1 MPAAAPEIT
10 LRTIAPSAYGP
21 AVLYGIGSGASTPVI
36 ALAAIRLGA
45 TVPTAAFVVAL
56 VGIGQLVGDL
66 PAGALAT
73 KLGDR
78 WAMVV
83 SSFAICG
90 GMAICV
96 LARHVG
102 MLGVGVAIAGFAGA
116 VFGLARQSYLTE
128 VVPLRLRAR
137 ALSTLGGSQRIGGFV
152 GPFLGAW
159 VTRLGGVDAGFAV
172 YAVCALAAG
181 VLVLVVRDLR
191 LPEGATGSKGL
202 PQQVER
208 PSLLAMASGN
218 RRVLA
223 TLGSCAMLLMVLRQ
237 ARQSVLPLWC
247 DHIGV
252 GVSTTSIVVGISGAV
267 DMLMFYPSGFAMDRF
282 GRAFVGVP
290 SMLVLALGHALIV
303 FASGLGTVILV
314 AIVMG
319 IGNGMGAGLV
329 MTLGADTSP
338 ATGRQTYLS
347 LWRLIT
353 DLGAAGGPAAIG
365 VVTAVAGLGPA
376 SVAIAGVGVV
386 AAVMLKRWAPRHLR
400 PT

>member
-1 MPAAAPEIT
+1 MPAAAPDIT
-10 LRTIAPSAYGP
+10 LRMIAPSAYGP

-45 TVPTAAFVVAL
+45 SVPTAAFVVAL

-128 VVPLRLRAR
+128 VVPLRLQAR

-191 LPEGATGSKGL
+191 LPEDGTGPKGL
-202 PQQVER
+202 QPEK
-208 PSLLAMASGN
+208 PSLLAMAAGH
-218 RRVLA
+218 RRVLS
-223 TLGSCAMLLMVLRQ
+223 TLGTCAMLLMVLRQ

-252 GVSTTSIVVGISGAV
+252 GVSTTSIVVGISGAF

-290 SMLVLALGHALIV
+290 SMLVLALGHALII

-353 DLGAAGGPAAIG
+353 DLGAAGGPAAVGI
-365 VVTAVAGLGPA
+365 VTAVAGLGAA
-376 SVAIAGVGVV
+376 SVAVSGVGVA
-386 AAVMLKRWAPRHLR
+386 AAVMLRRWAPRHPR